1 MMVGMNVEFKILESA
16 ADLSEFYDLVLV
28 PSFPQSELVALPE
41 FLSAAQSHY
50 IHVIAAY
57 NDQGVIAG
65 AVGATPTQE
74 RVMMLLY
81 LALRPGLRGSG
92 VGGKLLNHAIAQWQ
106 ELFNPTFI
114 LSEVE
119 HPGYHRA
126 SEEHGDPAARLRFY
140 ARHGGRILNI
150 PYFQPAIREGEP
162 PVPALMLL
170 TMWVAPEAFI
180 GDDHVISWP
189 LRASLR
195 RELIETCEPD
205 FEPALRVE
213 ESVAGDLVKL
223 LDAEQLDQVPVGLF
237 NEPSGS

>member
-1 MMVGMNVEFKILESA
+1 MVGMNVEFKILESA
-16 ADLSEFYDLVLV
+16 AELSEFYDLVLV
-28 PSFPQSELVALPE
+28 PSFPASELVGLPE
-41 FLSAAQSHY
+41 FLSAAKSNY

-57 NDQGVIAG
+57 NDDGVIAG

-92 VGGKLLNHAIAQWQ
+92 VGGKLLTHAIATWRG
-106 ELFNPTFI
+106 LFNPTFI
-114 LSEVE
+114 LSGVE
-119 HPGYHRA
+119 HPTYHQA

-180 GDDHVISWP
+180 GEDHVVSWP

-195 RELIETCEPD
+195 RELIETCDHD
-205 FEPALRVE
+205 FVPALRVE
-213 ESVAGDLVKL
+213 ESVAGEVVKL
-223 LDAEQLDQVPVGLF
+223 FDAEALDQVPVGLF
-237 NEPSGS
+237 N